1 VAWPDVAAARLQND
15 SVLLRPIVPADRA
28 ELRLLA
34 RDGEVWRYF
43 VVGVANDDD
52 FDVFFDT
59 LLADQAAGRAF
70 TFCVVERKSGR
81 AAGSMSYVNLA
92 ERDRRLE
99 IGLSWLGRDFRGTG
113 VNHWAKFL
121 LLGHAFE
128 VMAAERVEFR
138 TDRLNERAR
147 RALRNIGALEEG
159 TLRSYNVM
167 PGGRRRDAVFYGIV
181 RAEWP
186 LTRQRLLARRAVT
199 VPGDGT

>member
-1 VAWPDVAAARLQND
+1 MAWPDIAAPSLRND

-28 ELRLLA
+28 ALRLLA
-34 RDGEVWRYF
+34 RDGETWRYF

-52 FDVFFDT
+52 FDALFDMM
-59 LLADQAAGRAF
+59 LADQAADRMF
-70 TFCVVERKSGR
+70 TFCVVERESGR

-121 LLGHAFE
+121 LLEHAFE

-147 RALRNIGALEEG
+147 RALLNIGAVEEG

-181 RAEWP
+181 RADWP
-186 LTRQRLLARRAVT
+186 LTRQRLLARRAVMA
-199 VPGDGT
+199 PDDGA